1 MRTLKN
7 ALKLLAFVT
16 VLIIPGLAGAGEY
29 NLTIDEMPF
38 SPSGKQRT
46 AIAVNGSVPGPTLR
60 WQEGEEV
67 TIRVTNNLKVDA
79 SIHWHGLLVPS
90 DMDGV
95 PGVSFE
101 GIKPGETFIYTF
113 TVNQYGTY
121 WYHSHSALQEQAG
134 VYGALIIDPKPGD
147 PYGYDREH
155 TILLSDWT
163 DEKPKK
169 VLANLKKR
177 SDYYNYNKRTVG
189 DFFRD
194 VKANGLGGTVKERMA
209 WGKMRMDPTDI
220 SDISGYIFLMN
231 GQAPGENWWGEARS
245 GEKVRL
251 RIINGSAMSFFDF
264 TIPGLKMTVVQADG
278 QNIQPILVDE
288 IRLAAAET
296 YDVIVEIPDD
306 RAYTIYA
313 EAMDR
318 TGYARGTL
326 SPNPGMS
333 APIPEMRP
341 RTVRT
346 MADMPGMAIM
356 DSMENMAEMDTAQPM
371 IADMDMAYKVLS
383 YSDLKSLE
391 DFSDKRPPEREVI
404 IRLTGNMERYI
415 WTING
420 VRFQDADPI
429 HMRLGERVRLTFI
442 NETMMDHPMH
452 LHGMWMELLDAMGV
466 PAARK
471 HTISIAPANTISVDI
486 TADALGTWAFH
497 CHLLYHMKTGM
508 FTTVVVTE
516 AGEGGY
522 E

>member
-1 MRTLKN
+1 MRILKN
-7 ALKLLAFVT
+7 VLKLFTFMTT
-16 VLIIPGLAGAGEY
+16 VILPGLALAGEY
-29 NLTIDEMPF
+29 TLSIDEMPF

-46 AIAVNGSVPGPTLR
+46 AIAINGSVPGPTLR
-60 WQEGEEV
+60 WQEGEVV
-67 TIRVTNNLKVDA
+67 TIHVTNNLKEDA
-79 SIHWHGLLVPS
+79 SIHWHGVLVPA

-95 PGVSFE
+95 PGVSFS
-101 GIKPGETFIYTF
+101 GIKPGETFTYTF
-113 TVNQYGTY
+113 TVKQYGTY
-121 WYHSHSALQEQAG
+121 WYHSHSDLQEQAG
-134 VYGALIIDPKPGD
+134 VYGALIIDPKAGD
-147 PYGYDREH
+147 PYDYDREH

-169 VLANLKKR
+169 VMAKLKKN
-177 SDYYNYNKRTVG
+177 SDYYNYNQRTIG

-194 VKANGLGGTVKERMA
+194 VKADGFGATVKERMA

-220 SDISGYIFLMN
+220 SDVSGYTFLMN
-231 GQAPGENWWGEARS
+231 GQAPGENWWAETKP
-245 GEKVRL
+245 GEKIRL
-251 RIINGSAMSFFDF
+251 RLINGSAMSFFDF

-278 QNIQPILVDE
+278 QNIRPVMVDE
-288 IRLAAAET
+288 IRIGTAET

-313 EAMDR
+313 AAMDR

-326 SPNPGMS
+326 SPRAGML

-341 RTVRT
+341 RPVRSL
-346 MADMPGMAIM
+346 AEMPGMAGM
-356 DSMENMAEMDTAQPM
+356 TNMAGMGEMDMTQPM
-371 IADMDMAYKVLS
+371 SPGINMAYKVLS

-391 DFSDKRPPEREVI
+391 DFSDKRPPEREII

-429 HMRLGERVRLTFI
+429 QMKLGERVRLTFI

-471 HTISIAPANTISVDI
+471 HTISMAPADTISVDI

-497 CHLLYHMKTGM
+497 CHLLYHMKAGM
-508 FTTVVVTE
+508 FTTVVVS
-516 AGEGGY
+516 AGGEGSY